1 MTALPPVCS
10 SSDDDSSSVST
21 VQHSNTGTGRVKP
34 SLSTNTIAGRAQPPP
49 SSSGVGR
56 VHASF
61 NLSLHPKLSQVSKP
75 TEYTHLRTI
84 MINSCMISRGFCKKF
99 TYEPNT
105 VFFALVDTGAW
116 GSTTCHKE
124 LIKDYKKYTSSFP
137 FPVHLTGAITED
149 NGVSHSIVPLGEGFI
164 LVPSRFP

>member
-1 MTALPPVCS
+1 MGTQDPFDFIASDVSITADDCS
-10 SSDDDSSSVST
+10 SSCVSSFDDASSSVST

-34 SLSTNTIAGRAQPPP
+34 SLSTNTTAGRAQPPP

-61 NLSLHPKLSQVSKP
+61 DLSLHPKLSQVSKP

-84 MINSCMISRGFCKKF
+84 MINSCMISPGFRKKF

-105 VFFALVDTGAW
+105 VFCALVDTGAW
-116 GSTTCHKE
+116 V
-124 LIKDYKKYTSSFP
+124 LLLVIK
-137 FPVHLTGAITED
+137 
-149 NGVSHSIVPLGEGFI
+149 N
-164 LVPSRFP
+164 